1 MASPRLRIAILILI
15 VGAVVLT
22 STLGLSTLSAVRA
35 YVGGEGLWSKGQKEA
50 TRSLHRYADSR
61 DQRDFDAYIR
71 EIAIPIGDHEAR
83 IALQSPN
90 PDAAIV
96 RRGFIEGRNDSS
108 DVDAM
113 ATLFRR
119 FAHFRYMRQAI
130 AIWTEGDG
138 YIARLQILGDS
149 LHRVIA
155 SGHASKARVD

>member
-1 MASPRLRIAILILI
+1 MAGSRLRIALLILI

-35 YVGGEGLWSKGQKEA
+35 YGGGEGLWSKGQKEA
-50 TRSLHRYADSR
+50 TRALHRYAESR
-61 DQRDFDAYIR
+61 DQRDFDAYVR

-83 IALQSPN
+83 VALEGASPD
-90 PDAAIV
+90 PTIV

-119 FAHFRYMRQAI
+119 F
-130 AIWTEGDG
+130 
-138 YIARLQILGDS
+138 
-149 LHRVIA
+149 
-155 SGHASKARVD
+155 